1 MPVFLLVGDTFGGQE
16 EDHGQGIQ
24 MRIFLT
30 GVGCVGKT
38 TIGKKMGKLL
48 GVRFFDL
55 DPDCTK
61 IKRLVKSKRL
71 SRNLTES

>member
-1 MPVFLLVGDTFGGQE
+1 MSFGQE
-16 EDHGQGIQ
+16 EDHEQGVQ

-30 GVGCVGKT
+30 SVSCVGKT

-55 DPDCTK
+55 DLDCTK
-61 IKRLVKSKRL
+61 IKRLVKSKRR
-71 SRNLTES
+71 SRNLTGR